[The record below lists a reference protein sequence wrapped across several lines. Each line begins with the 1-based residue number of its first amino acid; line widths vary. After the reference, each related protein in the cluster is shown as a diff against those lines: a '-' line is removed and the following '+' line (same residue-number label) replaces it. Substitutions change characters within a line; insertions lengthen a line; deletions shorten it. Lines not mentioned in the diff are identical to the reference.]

1 MALRKRKDYP
11 CDTCGIVE
19 INEKMNIV
27 QRDIAVIRQK
37 LEDQDPLI
45 KDACA
50 RSQLNANEI
59 GKIDQKMIF
68 VVAIVSIIV
77 SGIIGFFF
85 TTINK

>member
-37 LEDQDPLI
+37 LEDQDPMI
-45 KDACA
+45 KDACT
-50 RSQLNANEI
+50 RSQSNANEI
-59 GKIDQKMIF
+59 GKIDQKVIF
-68 VVAIVSIIV
+68 VVSVISIII
-77 SGIIGFFF
+77 SGVIGFFF
-85 TTINK
+85 TNINK